1 MNTGHLTNSTK
12 LIRVKNAVAAG
23 QTAIESDIID
33 MAGFVGVRF
42 FTVWGAITSG
52 GVQSQKVQQDHVN
65 GTSGMADLAGSSLAV
80 ADDYDN
86 KITISDIYRPT
97 KQFVRC
103 VVSRAT
109 QDSAV
114 DAIIA
119 ELYDAN
125 NMPVAKHATVAAQE
139 LLVSPDEGTA

>member
-1 MNTGHLTNSTK
+1 MNTGHLTNS
-12 LIRVKNAVAAG
+12 VKTIQVKDAVSAG
-23 QTAIESDIID
+23 QTAIESDIVD

-42 FTVWGAITSG
+42 IVLWGAITTG
-52 GVQSQKVQQDHVN
+52 GAQSQKVQQDNLN
-65 GTSGMADLAGSSLAV
+65 GTSGMADLAGSSLTV

-109 QDSAV
+109 QDSA
-114 DAIIA
+114 IRGILA